1 MKAEDLKAKSKDE
14 LVKQLL
20 DLKKEQFN
28 LRLQRAQGQSNNTA
42 MIRSLR
48 RDIARVQT
56 FLSQQ
61 AAGIKGT
68 TASASPKK
76 TKKTAAKKSAA

>member
-1 MKAEDLKAKSKDE
+1 MKAEDLKSKSKDE

-42 MIRSLR
+42 QIRTLR

-56 FLSQQ
+56 FMTQQ
-61 AAGIKGT
+61 TAGVKGNT
-68 TASASPKK
+68 VAASPKK
-76 TKKTAAKKSAA
+76 TKKAAAKKPAA

>member
-1 MKAEDLKAKSKDE
+1 MKAEDLKSKSKDE

-28 LRLQRAQGQSNNTA
+28 LRLQRAQGQSNDTA
-42 MIRSLR
+42 KIRTLR

-56 FLSQQ
+56 FLTQQ
-61 AAGIKGT
+61 AAGVKGT
-68 TASASPKK
+68 GAAASPKK
-76 TKKTAAKKSAA
+76 PKKTAAKKSAA

>member
-42 MIRSLR
+42 TIRSLR
-48 RDIARVQT
+48 RDIARVHT
-56 FLSQQ
+56 FLTQQ
-61 AAGIKGT
+61 AAGVKA
-68 TASASPKK
+68 TAAAASPKK